1 MRGEA
6 TGAAGGSTEA
16 QDPIVPTGSIP
27 EDAAVRPGRSQA
39 VMDAAR
45 EAVRDQQTD

>member
-1 MRGEA
+1 MRGA
-6 TGAAGGSTEA
+6 TGAATGLAAET

-27 EDAAVRPGRSQA
+27 EDAAIRPGRSQA

-45 EAVRDQQTD
+45 EAVREQQSE